1 MPLPLAAPLE
11 ARLPLQIA
19 LPLANLPPVA
29 LSNLPVKKLSNHLLL
44 SYKPADTEFFKQATN
59 TPNP

>member
-11 ARLPLQIA
+11 AR